1 MTGVLSGSGVTVG
14 WRTNQSKKRTSVAAR
29 STYVKKVASQ
39 TPSRVEAR
47 LLENIGAPLN
57 APSIA
62 VYSVA
67 LPVDRSGAVSY
78 KLN

>member
-1 MTGVLSGSGVTVG
+1 MGSAM
-14 WRTNQSKKRTSVAAR
+14 NQSKKRTSVASM

-67 LPVDRSGAVSY
+67 LPVERSGAVSY
-78 KLN
+78 ILVIIVQFS